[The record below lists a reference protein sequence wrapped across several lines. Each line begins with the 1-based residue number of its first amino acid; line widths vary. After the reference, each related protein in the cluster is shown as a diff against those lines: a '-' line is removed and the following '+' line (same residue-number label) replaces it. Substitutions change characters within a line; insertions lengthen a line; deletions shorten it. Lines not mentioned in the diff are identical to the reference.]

1 MNTDPFWIRFRI
13 RNPGCSITEQ
23 ADYLFTF
30 FRLADEKKEEGNG
43 LYKLKNYREA
53 LQKYSEAIG
62 KKISNTKKRSQ
73 TVVLDFYLGPD
84 TGGLFLLFFLI
95 ILFIIDIMF
104 VVFLFHIL

>member
-1 MNTDPFWIRFRI
+1 MNTGSLLDPDLIPDPQPVPDPQPWFFCNSNRRI
-13 RNPGCSITEQ
+13 IYC
-23 ADYLFTF
+23 FF

-73 TVVLDFYLGPD
+73 TVVQDFSLGFG
-84 TGGLFLLFFLI
+84 TGWLFLLFF
-95 ILFIIDIMF
+95 
-104 VVFLFHIL
+104 